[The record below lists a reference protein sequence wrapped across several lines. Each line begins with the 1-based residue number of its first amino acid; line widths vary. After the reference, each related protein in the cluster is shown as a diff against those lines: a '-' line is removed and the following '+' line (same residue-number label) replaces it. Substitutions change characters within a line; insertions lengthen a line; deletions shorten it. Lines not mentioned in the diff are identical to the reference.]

1 MAPLLIFDR
10 LLLRARRQRGLR
22 LGPATF
28 LLDQVA
34 EEFVNR
40 LRLVLRRF
48 DVAVDLGTPTAA
60 VRTAL
65 LRDDAIGSM
74 IALDPMIA
82 PRPSVPRTQAGQLQV
97 AAPPLGPSPPCE
109 DGSGVGVDDLGTS
122 APQLAHPRPSS
133 SPNGLFIG
141 HSIKGSKSATADFDC
156 GAGDEPAAPHAIA
169 LRAPGRVRDETSG
182 DHAATAPLH
191 VVAEEEALPFAN
203 NALDLVVSGL
213 SLQAVN
219 DLPGVMVQVRRALKP
234 DGLFLAALLG
244 GDTLTELR
252 QSFAVAE
259 SELEGGVSPRVAP
272 FPDLRD
278 LGGLLQRAGF
288 ALPVTDVDHITV
300 RYATPLGL
308 LHDLRRMGAANPLIE
323 RRRVPL
329 RRATLVR
336 AMEVYAARFADADGK
351 VRATFDICWLSG
363 WSPHESQQKPLRP
376 GSAKKRLADALGTT
390 EIGTGEKPER

>member
-1 MAPLLIFDR
+1 MTPPLIFDR

-34 EEFVNR
+34 DEFAHR

-48 DVAVDLGTPTAA
+48 DLAVDLGTPTAA

-65 LRDDAIGSM
+65 LRDGAIGVM
-74 IALDPMIA
+74 IAVDPMIGPLPNPP
-82 PRPSVPRTQAGQLQV
+82 PRAGE
-97 AAPPLGPSPPCE
+97 GRE
-109 DGSGVGVDDLGTS
+109 GV
-122 APQLAHPRPSS
+122 
-133 SPNGLFIG
+133 
-141 HSIKGSKSATADFDC
+141 
-156 GAGDEPAAPHAIA
+156 
-169 LRAPGRVRDETSG
+169 SG
-182 DHAATAPLH
+182 DHAAAMGLR
-191 VVAEEEALPFAN
+191 VVADEEALPFADN
-203 NALDLVVSGL
+203 TLDLVVSGL

-219 DLPGVMVQVRRALKP
+219 DLPGVLAQVRRALKP

-244 GDTLTELR
+244 GDTLAELR

-272 FPDLRD
+272 FADLRD

-288 ALPVTDVDHITV
+288 ALPVTDVDRITV

-308 LHDLRRMGAANPLIE
+308 LHDLRRMGAANPLVE

-329 RRATLVR
+329 RRATLMR
-336 AMEVYAARFADADGK
+336 AMEVYAARFADPDGR
-351 VRATFDICWLSG
+351 VRASFDIMWLSG

-376 GSAKKRLADALGTT
+376 GSAKQRLADALGTT
-390 EIGTGEKPER
+390 EIATGEKPER